1 MSIFTSQN
9 PGIGGLDE
17 LTNAEELFLTRL
29 AGLSYVDGEVLTIV
43 SGQPE
48 WEASTGGV
56 GSSVSVE
63 YGDVAQVD
71 NTSSGMVI
79 DFDGTDFT
87 AGVVGNE
94 VNIGLTKSVATHVGE
109 SDPHTQY
116 QKESEKGAANGYASL
131 GADGLVPSAQLPAS
145 SGGLTKDIIGVT
157 VDGGGSVVSTGSK
170 GYKVIQEACTI
181 TGWTILGKEAGSVV
195 IDIKKSTYAGF
206 PTTSSIAGTEKPTL
220 SSSQKN
226 QDLALST
233 WTTSLAEGDIL
244 EFIID
249 SASALT
255 RFNLFIH
262 ITK

>member
-1 MSIFTSQN
+1 MSFFSAQN
-9 PGIGGLDE
+9 PGIGGLEE
-17 LTNAEELFLTRL
+17 LTNAEEIFLTTF
-29 AGLSYVDGEVLTIV
+29 AGLTYSDGDVLTIV
-43 SGQPE
+43 SGQPA
-48 WEASTGGV
+48 WEPST
-56 GSSVSVE
+56 
-63 YGDVAQVD
+63 
-71 NTSSGMVI
+71 
-79 DFDGTDFT
+79 
-87 AGVVGNE
+87 
-94 VNIGLTKSVATHVGE
+94 
-109 SDPHTQY
+109 
-116 QKESEKGAANGYASL
+116 
-131 GADGLVPSAQLPAS
+131 
-145 SGGLTKDIIGVT
+145 GGLTKDVIGVT